1 MFYTFKKEKMMFLK
15 KSVVLA
21 AAIILSISAFISFDA
36 QAGYF
41 DAHEAKKAEAHA
53 VAENARA
60 LGATENDSVIIA
72 AKALWQQAQSE
83 IEKELDMLARVVYF
97 EAGSSWISDRHQQ
110 LVACVL
116 LNRCADS
123 RFPDTIS
130 ENIYRKGQY
139 ACAGRLYS
147 VSEEKI
153 PSRCYDNAKAAA
165 YGNVECPSD
174 VIFQAQFRQGRGVY
188 ERDGNTYFCYG

>member
-1 MFYTFKKEKMMFLK
+1 MNGLFKLRHKALIALMIITAA
-15 KSVVLA
+15 LA
-21 AAIILSISAFISFDA
+21 CGGA

-41 DAHEAKKAEAHA
+41 DAKEAIKAEAHTA
-53 VAENARA
+53 AENART
-60 LGATENDSVIIA
+60 LGASESDGVILA
-72 AKALWQQAQSE
+72 AKTLWQQAQDE
-83 IEKELDMLARVVYF
+83 INDELDMLARVVYF

-123 RFPDTIS
+123 RFPDTI
-130 ENIYRKGQY
+130 EANIYRKGQY

-147 VSEEKI
+147 VSESNI
-153 PSRCYDNAKAAA
+153 PARCYDNARAAA
-165 YGNVECPSD
+165 YGEVDCPPD